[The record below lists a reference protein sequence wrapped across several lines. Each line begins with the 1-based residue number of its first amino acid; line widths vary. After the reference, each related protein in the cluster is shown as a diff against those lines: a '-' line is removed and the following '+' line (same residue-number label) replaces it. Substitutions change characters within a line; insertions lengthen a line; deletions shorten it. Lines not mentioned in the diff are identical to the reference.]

1 MGGGRMA
8 KKKLGHPAWFKLFY
22 GQRTVFEAVDDA
34 AVGRAVK
41 AALSYLES
49 GEQPK
54 LDPLASVVF
63 ASLCRDVEAAWG
75 DYRLKSDAG
84 TKGNKGR
91 WGKASECDT
100 ERYPVSTSDTQY
112 HSGSQ
117 GIKKLEASYRKAS
130 AAPGF
135 EAGEQY
141 GIDPDYELFVKQEG
155 NK

>member
-1 MGGGRMA
+1 MA

-49 GEQPK
+49 GERPQ
-54 LDPLASVVF
+54 LDPLAGVVF
-63 ASLCRDVEAAWG
+63 ASLCRDVDTAWS
-75 DYRLKSDAG
+75 DYRLKSKG
-84 TKGNKGR
+84 GNKGNDLR
-91 WGKASECDT
+91 WGKVSHSDT
-100 ERYPVSTSDTQY
+100 DRYPVSASDTQY

-117 GIKKLEASYRKAS
+117 GIEKLEASNREGS